1 MINNFFPKIR
11 LAIKEKLD
19 LKTASNF
26 AEALCI
32 LTFNTAYWNST
43 IHISEPIP
51 INVGVCGSFKKNLFL
66 QDGL

>member
-1 MINNFFPKIR
+1 MINNFFPKIG

-51 INVGVCGSFKKNLFL
+51 IRSGS
-66 QDGL
+66 